1 MFTWNELYN
10 TKVPVGQIQLFVK
23 SYKKGLIRLTLEC
36 DVFNEVLKSELQH
49 FKHLKPLK
57 HYI

>member
-23 SYKKGLIRLTLEC
+23 RGLIRLTLEC
-36 DVFNEVLKSELQH
+36 DFFNEVLKVELQLY
-49 FKHLKPLK
+49 KHLKPLK
-57 HYI
+57 HYIKQ